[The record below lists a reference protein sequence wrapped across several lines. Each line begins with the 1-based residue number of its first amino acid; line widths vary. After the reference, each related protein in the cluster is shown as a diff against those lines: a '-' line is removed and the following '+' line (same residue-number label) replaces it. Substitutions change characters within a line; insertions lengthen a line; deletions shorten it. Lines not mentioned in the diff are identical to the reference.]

1 MTVKGGVVGGGNEK
15 KKEKKK
21 SSKNNKFLVIVNVL
35 GSTGPIRL
43 VVKEDDAVAAVIES
57 TLRAYAKEGRLP
69 GLGSD
74 VTDFVLYSA
83 GDQGSDSQA
92 LELGEA
98 IGRSGG
104 RNFVLCKNQ
113 RQPQMTE
120 GRPEMVAA
128 AARRRKT
135 YSSGWKAW
143 FHKSFPTFK
152 F

>member
-83 GDQGSDSQA
+83 GDQGSDSQGNSIASYIYIFVISFQETINFMNNAVCDMVLYA
-92 LELGEA
+92 LYLL
-98 IGRSGG
+98 S
-104 RNFVLCKNQ
+104 VS
-113 RQPQMTE
+113 
-120 GRPEMVAA
+120 
-128 AARRRKT
+128 
-135 YSSGWKAW
+135 Y
-143 FHKSFPTFK
+143 
-152 F
+152 

>member
-1 MTVKGGVVGGGNEK
+1 MTVRGGVLGGGDEK
-15 KKEKKK
+15 RKEKK
-21 SSKNNKFLVIVNVL
+21 SSKNKFLVIVNVL

-74 VTDFVLYSA
+74 VTKFVLYSA

-104 RNFVLCKNQ
+104 RNFVLCKNH
-113 RQPQMTE
+113 RRPQMTE

-128 AARRRKT
+128 AARRRKG

-143 FHKSFPTFK
+143 FHKSFSTFK

>member
-1 MTVKGGVVGGGNEK
+1 MTVKGGVLGGGNE

-21 SSKNNKFLVIVNVL
+21 SSKNKKFLVIVNVL

-69 GLGSD
+69 GFGSD
-74 VTDFVLYSA
+74 VVTDFVLYSA
-83 GDQGSDSQA
+83 GDQGSDSKA

-113 RQPQMTE
+113 RRPQMTE

-128 AARRRKT
+128 AARRRKG

-143 FHKSFPTFK
+143 FHKSFSTFK